1 MKPIRLRNAECGMQ
15 NGRAAVAQ
23 VANLLV
29 SRLAAGRAWP
39 LTGRTECS
47 GARRLPTCD
56 TADCQSALHALPTFP
71 LSHLLTCFL
80 AFALVHLP
88 NRAADNSPA
97 AELASLRVLDGFEA
111 SLFASEADGVRK
123 PIQLRFDPDGRLWV
137 CGSVVYPQLKPGEK
151 PRDQVVVLEDTDG
164 DGRADKTTVFADDLL
179 MPTGLE
185 LGDGGLYVNSGT
197 ELLHLRDTDGD
208 GKADQRRVVFR
219 GFGTGD
225 THQTINSFTW
235 GPSGEL
241 LFSQGLHAR
250 SRIETP
256 WGIEELQQAGVWR
269 YWPRRSRLDPF
280 WSGAMGAHNPFG
292 NVFDRWGQ
300 PFVLAGNGHGIYHLT
315 PAMIRTDHFLEQR
328 WLWNEGRKFGGGDF
342 VENSRWPAAN
352 QGELLTGGYLQNTVE
367 RFRVTDEGGS
377 SFKVTRLAPLIE
389 STNIAFR
396 VVDARFGPDGAL
408 YLADWFNPVIG
419 HYQASF
425 RDPNRDKEHGRIW
438 RVVPKSEMA
447 DGRSKIGKPNFTKRS
462 TAELLDELKSPER
475 WNRQMAKRV
484 LADRPTAEVTN
495 ALNQW
500 LTSNLSAGGASKPAV
515 ESNREVAASHS
526 PLAQAGG
533 EGRGEVGA
541 QGALKSSGFS
551 NDHLLVEA
559 LGVFASHGV
568 FPADLIGKLAHAKTS
583 EARAYAA
590 RIVGQAASLSAASNP
605 ATNPGQA
612 SSLSY
617 FASLLTALAADP
629 HPRVRLEAIV
639 ACSYLPSSKAVE
651 IAAIATDQAMDAGLE
666 YAFTQ
671 CVHALK
677 PHWQDAQARG
687 ELKFDG
693 QANRQTAFAKAV
705 GGAGSAQ
712 FAAGRLRRIAE
723 VALDE
728 PTIGQLAEVV
738 AESGGPNEMAALLTP
753 KSFTLGTNYLSTQH
767 SLALFRA
774 AESSRRR
781 GLKLGEPAAGGLK
794 ALLQSPEP
802 SVQAMAAWLA
812 GVWQVGSLRAEVE
825 ELAKAEPPVPGNRGS
840 AARAYALSGVAAY
853 GDGPAETL
861 LADVGATSPDPFA
874 RADAIARLARM
885 NLPKAAALAADYLAI
900 ERPGSAVEDLGTAF
914 LRQQGGAKALLGAF
928 GVTRPFPANAVRL
941 QVVQGNSGRRDADLA
956 AVLASASGGPGKVG
970 PVSLDDLPA
979 LASAVRQSGDAT
991 RGRELFGRTD
1001 LACANCHAVDG
1012 TPGKIGPNLSALGT
1026 AQTVEFILGAILDP
1040 QKEVKEG
1047 FMAHELTAKD
1057 GEVYQGYLRGEN
1069 ADEVSLFNH
1078 LTGGVVKLRRDQVVE
1093 RRQLGSLMPAG
1104 LADGLSRE
1112 ELRDLVAYL
1121 AGLGKR

>member
-1 MKPIRLRNAECGMQ
+1 MRKAENGMRNGIE
-15 NGRAAVAQ
+15 
-23 VANLLV
+23 
-29 SRLAAGRAWP
+29 P
-39 LTGRTECS
+39 F
-47 GARRLPTCD
+47 
-56 TADCQSALHALPTFP
+56 PTFR
-71 LSHLLTCFL
+71 LSHLLTCLFT
-80 AFALVHLP
+80 FALIHLP
-88 NRAADNSPA
+88 SRAADTSPA
-97 AELASLRVLDGFEA
+97 AELASLRVLDGFEV
-111 SLFASEADGVRK
+111 SLFASEAEGVRK

-151 PRDQVVVLEDTDG
+151 PHDQVVVLEDTDG

-197 ELLHLRDTDGD
+197 EMLHLGDSDGD

-269 YWPRRSRLDPF
+269 YWPRRARLDPF

-292 NVFDRWGQ
+292 NVFDRWSQ

-367 RFRVTDEGGS
+367 RFRITDDGGS
-377 SFKVTRLAPLIE
+377 SFKVARLAPLIE

-425 RDPNRDKEHGRIW
+425 RDPHRDKEHGRIW
-438 RVVPKSEMA
+438 RLVPKVPGAGFKAQS
-447 DGRSKIGKPNFTKRS
+447 SKPNFTKRS
-462 TAELLDELKSPER
+462 TAKLLDELKSPER

-484 LADRPTAEVTN
+484 LADRPTADVTN
-495 ALNQW
+495 ALTRW
-500 LTSNLSAGGASKPAV
+500 LAAV
-515 ESNREVAASHS
+515 EQAPS
-526 PLAQAGG
+526 PVEADL
-533 EGRGEVGA
+533 V
-541 QGALKSSGFS
+541 
-551 NDHLLVEA
+551 LVEA
-559 LGVFASHGV
+559 LGVFASHNV
-568 FPADLIGKLAHAKTS
+568 FPVNLVDKLAHAKAPQ
-583 EARAYAA
+583 ARAYAA
-590 RIVGQAASLSAASNP
+590 RIAGQAASLPTASNP
-605 ATNPGQA
+605 TTDPGPA
-612 SSLSY
+612 GSLSY
-617 FASLLTALAADP
+617 SASLLAALAADS

-639 ACSYLPSSKAVE
+639 ACSYLPTARAVE
-651 IAAIATDQAMDAGLE
+651 TAAIAIDQPMDAGLE

-677 PHWQDAQARG
+677 SQWQDAQARG

-693 QANRQTAFAKAV
+693 QAGRQTAFAKAV

-728 PTIGQLAEVV
+728 PTIAQLAEVV
-738 AESGGPNEMAALLTP
+738 AESGGSNELAALLTP
-753 KSFTLGTNYLSTQH
+753 KSFTLGTNYLAIQH

-781 GLKLGEPAAGGLK
+781 GLKLGEPAAVGLR
-794 ALLQSPEP
+794 ALLQSSEP

-812 GVWQVGSLRAEVE
+812 GVWQVGSLRGEVE
-825 ELAKAEPPVPGNRGS
+825 ALAKTETPAPSHRGN
-840 AARAYALSGVAAY
+840 AARAYTLSGVAAY
-853 GDGPAETL
+853 GDAQAEVL
-861 LADVGATSPDPFA
+861 LGSLVSASPDRFT
-874 RADAIARLARM
+874 RADAIARLAKL
-885 NLPKAAALAADYLAI
+885 NLNRSASLAVGFLADEQPAAAVD
-900 ERPGSAVEDLGTAF
+900 ELGNAF
-914 LRQQGGAKALLGAF
+914 LRIQDGAEALRDSLKAKP
-928 GVTRPFPANAVRL
+928 PFAANAARL
-941 QVVQGNSGRRDADLA
+941 LMLLGNSGRRNAELA
-956 AVLASASGGPGKVG
+956 ALLKRSAGSIPSAR
-970 PVSLDDLPA
+970 PVSPDDIPA
-979 LASAVRQSGDAT
+979 LADAVRQGGDVAK
-991 RGRELFGRTD
+991 GREIFARTD

-1026 AQTVEFILGAILDP
+1026 AQTAEFILGATLDP

-1057 GEVYQGYLRGEN
+1057 GEVYQGYLRGETT
-1069 ADEVSLFNH
+1069 DEVSLFNH
-1078 LTGGVVKLRRDQVVE
+1078 LTGTVVKLRRDQIVE

-1104 LADGLSRE
+1104 LADDLSRD

>member
-1 MKPIRLRNAECGMQ
+1 MNPLNLRRSRREEAHFESRKPEVGSRNGFEI
-15 NGRAAVAQ
+15 
-23 VANLLV
+23 
-29 SRLAAGRAWP
+29 
-39 LTGRTECS
+39 
-47 GARRLPTCD
+47 
-56 TADCQSALHALPTFP
+56 LPTFS
-71 LSHLLTCFL
+71 LSHFLTFFCL
-80 AFALVHLP
+80 ALGFVSAC
-88 NRAADNSPA
+88 AADNTPA
-97 AELASLRVLDGFEA
+97 AELASLRVLDGFEV

-151 PRDQVVVLEDTDG
+151 PHDQVVVLEDTDG

-185 LGDGGLYVNSGT
+185 LCDGGLYVNSGT

-269 YWPRRSRLDPF
+269 YWPRRARLDPF

-342 VENSRWPAAN
+342 VENGRWPAAN

-367 RFRVTDEGGS
+367 RFRITDEGGNS
-377 SFKVTRLAPLIE
+377 YKVARLAPLIE
-389 STNIAFR
+389 STNVAFR

-425 RDPNRDKEHGRIW
+425 RDPNRDKDHGRIW
-438 RVVPKSEMA
+438 RVVPKS
-447 DGRSKIGKPNFTKRS
+447 DVRSPKSNGTRKLTLLS

-484 LADRPTAEVTN
+484 LADRPTADVTN
-495 ALNQW
+495 ALGRW
-500 LTSNLSAGGASKPAV
+500 L
-515 ESNREVAASHS
+515 VAQTA
-526 PLAQAGG
+526 PT
-533 EGRGEVGA
+533 VGSD
-541 QGALKSSGFS
+541 LT
-551 NDHLLVEA
+551 LVEV
-559 LGVFASHGV
+559 LGVFASHDV
-568 FPADLIGKLAHAKTS
+568 FETNLVDKLAHAKAA

-590 RIVGQAASLSAASNP
+590 RVLGQF
-605 ATNPGQA
+605 A
-612 SSLSY
+612 SSKPD
-617 FASLLTALAADP
+617 SLISEQLATLAADP

-639 ACSYLPSSKAVE
+639 ACSYLPTARAME
-651 IAAIATDQAMDAGLE
+651 IAAIATDQPMDAALE

-677 PHWQDAQARG
+677 PRWQDTQARG

-693 QANRQTAFAKAV
+693 RASRQTAFAKAV
-705 GGAGSAQ
+705 GGADSAQ

-728 PTIGQLAEVV
+728 PTIAQLADVV
-738 AESGGPNEMAALLTP
+738 AESGGPNEMAALLTT
-753 KSFTLGTNYLSTQH
+753 KSFTVGTNYLAAQH

-781 GLKLGEPAAGGLK
+781 GLRLGESASGALK
-794 ALLQSPEP
+794 PLLQHPEP

-812 GVWQVGSLRAEVE
+812 GVWQVGSLRGEAEA
-825 ELAKAEPPVPGNRGS
+825 LAKVEPPAPGNRGS
-840 AARAYALSGVAAY
+840 AARAYALSGVAAF
-853 GDGPAETL
+853 GDGKAEEF
-861 LADVGATSPDPFA
+861 LASLAAVSPDRFA
-874 RADAIARLARM
+874 CADSIARLARL
-885 NLPKAAALAADYLAI
+885 NLRRAAALAAEFLAT
-900 ERPGSAVEDLGTAF
+900 EQPAGAVDELGSTF
-914 LRQQGGAKALLGAF
+914 LRLQSGAEALHDNLKAKPPFAGNAARLL
-928 GVTRPFPANAVRL
+928 
-941 QVVQGNSGRRDADLA
+941 VVQGNSGRRDAELA
-956 AVLASASGGPGKVG
+956 ALLTQAIGSGPTTK
-970 PVSLDDLPA
+970 PVSLDDIPA
-979 LASAVRQSGDAT
+979 LAAAVRQGGNVAK
-991 RGRELFGRTD
+991 GHEIFARTD

-1026 AQTVEFILGAILDP
+1026 SQTGEFILGAILDP

-1047 FMAHELTAKD
+1047 FMAHELTGKD
-1057 GEVYQGYLRGEN
+1057 GEVYQGYLRGET

-1078 LTGGVVKLRRDQVVE
+1078 LTGGVVKLRRDQIAE

-1104 LADGLSRE
+1104 LADCLTRE

-1121 AGLGKR
+1121 AALGKR

>member
-1 MKPIRLRNAECGMQ
+1 MNMLRSGRREEAHSEIRNAEAGMR
-15 NGRAAVAQ
+15 NGAA
-23 VANLLV
+23 
-29 SRLAAGRAWP
+29 
-39 LTGRTECS
+39 T
-47 GARRLPTCD
+47 
-56 TADCQSALHALPTFP
+56 LPTFP
-71 LSHLLTCFL
+71 LSHLLTCL
-80 AFALVHLP
+80 ALFALGIVTI
-88 NRAADNSPA
+88 RAADTSPA
-97 AELASLRVLDGFEA
+97 AELASLRVLDGFEV
-111 SLFASEADGVRK
+111 SLFASEADGMRK

-151 PRDQVVVLEDTDG
+151 PHDQVVVLEDTDG

-197 ELLHLRDTDGD
+197 ELLHLRDADGD
-208 GKADQRRVVFR
+208 GKADQRVVVFR

-256 WGIEELQQAGVWR
+256 WGLEELQQAGVWR
-269 YWPRRSRLDPF
+269 YWPRRARLDPF

-315 PAMIRTDHFLEQR
+315 QAMIRTDHFLEQR
-328 WLWNEGRKFGGGDF
+328 WLWNEGRKFGGADF
-342 VENSRWPAAN
+342 VENARWPAAN
-352 QGELLTGGYLQNTVE
+352 QGELITGGYLQNTVE
-367 RFRVTDEGGS
+367 RFRITDEGGS
-377 SFKVTRLAPLIE
+377 SYKAARLAPLIE

-425 RDPNRDKEHGRIW
+425 RDPNRDKERGRIW
-438 RVVPKSEMA
+438 RVVPKAQIA
-447 DGRSKIGKPNFTKRS
+447 DGTSKLGKPNFTKRS

-495 ALNQW
+495 ALKQW
-500 LTSNLSAGGASKPAV
+500 LTSNPSANGASRPAAEV
-515 ESNREVAASHS
+515 NRASAASPS
-526 PLAQAGG
+526 PPAKAGG
-533 EGRGEVGA
+533 EGRGEVVA
-541 QGALKSSGFS
+541 ENTWKSPGPSLDQVLF
-551 NDHLLVEA
+551 EA
-559 LGVFASHGV
+559 LGVFASHDV
-568 FPADLIGKLAHAKTS
+568 FPTNLIHKLAHSKAP
-583 EARAYAA
+583 EVRAYTA
-590 RIVGQAASLSAASNP
+590 RVLGQFAESFARSSRREEAPSSNLERD
-605 ATNPGQA
+605 Q
-612 SSLSY
+612 
-617 FASLLTALAADP
+617 SLLTSAATEWLTVLAADP

-639 ACSYLPSSKAVE
+639 ACSYLPIARAVE
-651 IAAIATDQAMDAGLE
+651 IAAIATDQPMDAGLE

-677 PHWQDAQARG
+677 PQWQNAQARS
-687 ELKFDG
+687 ELNFDG
-693 QANRQTAFAKAV
+693 NAGRQTAFAKAV
-705 GGAGSAQ
+705 GGAGSAH

-728 PTIGQLAEVV
+728 STIGQLAEVV
-738 AESGGPNEMAALLTP
+738 AESGGLNEMAALLTS
-753 KSFTLGTNYLSTQH
+753 KSFTLGTNYLATQH

-774 AESSRRR
+774 AEASRRR
-781 GLKLGEPAAGGLK
+781 GLKLGEPTAAGLK
-794 ALLQSPEP
+794 ALLKSSEP

-812 GVWQVGSLRAEVE
+812 GVWQVASLRGKVE
-825 ELAKAEPPVPGNRGS
+825 TLAKTEPPAPGNRGN

-853 GDGPAETL
+853 GDEKAAEF
-861 LADVGATSPDPFA
+861 LASLAAVSPDRFA
-874 RADAIARLARM
+874 RADAVARLARL
-885 NLPKAAALAADYLAI
+885 NPRRAASLAAEFLAT
-900 ERPGSAVEDLGTAF
+900 EQPGAAVDDLGNAF
-914 LRQQGGAKALLGAF
+914 LRLQGGAEALRDGLKAKA
-928 GVTRPFPANAVRL
+928 PFAANAARL
-941 QVVQGNSGRRDADLA
+941 LAVQGNSGRRDADLA
-956 AVLASASGGPGKVG
+956 ALLTQAVGSAPPAK
-970 PVSLDDLPA
+970 PVSLDDIPA
-979 LASAVRQSGDAT
+979 LAAAVREGGNMAK
-991 RGRELFGRTD
+991 GRAIFARTD

-1026 AQTVEFILGAILDP
+1026 AQTAEFILGAILDP

-1057 GEVYQGYLRGEN
+1057 GEVYQGYLRGET

-1078 LTGGVVKLRRDQVVE
+1078 LTGGVVKLRRAQIAE

-1104 LADGLSRE
+1104 LADGLSRD
-1112 ELRDLVAYL
+1112 ELRDLAAFL
-1121 AGLGKR
+1121 AGLGSR

>member
-1 MKPIRLRNAECGMQ
+1 VRWGNA
-15 NGRAAVAQ
+15 AIVAQ
-23 VANLLV
+23 VANLLFC
-29 SRLAAGRAWP
+29 RLAAGRAWLPWSADLRSGEAWPAALAGSETGAPP
-39 LTGRTECS
+39 L
-47 GARRLPTCD
+47 RLPTF
-56 TADCQSALHALPTFP
+56 S
-71 LSHLLTCFL
+71 LSHLLTCLALCALGFL
-80 AFALVHLP
+80 P
-88 NRAADNSPA
+88 TRAADTSPA
-97 AELASLRVLDGFEA
+97 AELASLRVLDGFEV

-151 PRDQVVVLEDTDG
+151 PRDQVVVLEDTNG

-269 YWPRRSRLDPF
+269 YWPRRARLDPF

-292 NVFDRWGQ
+292 NVFDHWGQ

-377 SFKVTRLAPLIE
+377 GFKVARLAPLIE

-425 RDPNRDKEHGRIW
+425 RDPNRDKDHGRIW
-438 RVVPKSEMA
+438 RVVPKTQIAE
-447 DGRSKIGKPNFTKRS
+447 GKSKLGKPNFTKRS

-484 LADRPTAEVTN
+484 IADRPTADVTN

-500 LTSNLSAGGASKPAV
+500 LTSNLSAGGASQSAI
-515 ESNREVAASHS
+515 ESNRGVAASPS
-526 PLAQAGG
+526 PPAQAGA

-541 QGALKSSGFS
+541 QGTLKSSGFS

-559 LGVFASHGV
+559 LGVFASHDV
-568 FPADLIGKLAHAKTS
+568 FPADLIGKLAHAKAP

-590 RIVGQAASLSAASNP
+590 RIVGQAASLPAVSNP
-605 ATNPGQA
+605 ATDPGQA

-617 FASLLTALAADP
+617 FASLLTTLAADS

-639 ACSYLPSSKAVE
+639 ACSYLPTAQAVE
-651 IAAIATDQAMDAGLE
+651 VAAIATDSPMDAGLE

-677 PHWQDAQARG
+677 AQWQDAQARG

-693 QANRQTAFAKAV
+693 QAGRQTAFAKAV

-712 FAAGRLRRIAE
+712 FAANRLRRIAE

-767 SLALFRA
+767 RLALFRA

-781 GLKLGEPAAGGLK
+781 GLKLGESAAGGLK

-812 GVWQVGSLRAEVE
+812 GIWQVGSLRGDVE
-825 ELAKAEPPVPGNRGS
+825 ALAKAEPPAPSNRGS
-840 AARAYALSGVAAY
+840 AVRAYALSGVAAY
-853 GDGPAETL
+853 GDAQAGEL
-861 LADVGATSPDPFA
+861 LASLAASSPDHFA
-874 RADAIARLARM
+874 RADSIARLARL
-885 NLPKAAALAADYLAI
+885 NLSRAATLAGEFLAT
-900 ERPGSAVEDLGTAF
+900 EQPVGAVDDLGNAF
-914 LRQQGGAKALLGAF
+914 LRLQGGAEALRDALKAKS
-928 GVTRPFPANAVRL
+928 PFAANAARL
-941 QVVQGNSGRRDADLA
+941 LVVQGNSGRRDTELA
-956 AVLASASGGPGKVG
+956 ALLTQAVGSGQTGK
-970 PVSLDDLPA
+970 PVSLDDIPA
-979 LASAVRQSGDAT
+979 LATAVREDGNVAK
-991 RGRELFGRTD
+991 GREIFARTD

-1057 GEVYQGYLRGEN
+1057 GEVYQGYFRGET

-1078 LTGGVVKLRRDQVVE
+1078 LTGGVVKLRPDQIAE

-1112 ELRDLVAYL
+1112 ELRDLVAFL

>member
-1 MKPIRLRNAECGMQ
+1 MNKLRSSRRKEAHSEMRNAECGMR
-15 NGRAAVAQ
+15 NGAA
-23 VANLLV
+23 
-29 SRLAAGRAWP
+29 
-39 LTGRTECS
+39 T
-47 GARRLPTCD
+47 LP
-56 TADCQSALHALPTFP
+56 PFP
-71 LSHLLTCFL
+71 FSHLLTCL
-80 AFALVHLP
+80 VVFALIQFP
-88 NRAADNSPA
+88 ARAADNSAA
-97 AELASLRVLDGFEA
+97 AELASLRVLDGFEV

-151 PRDQVVVLEDTDG
+151 PHDQVVVLEDTDG
-164 DGRADKTTVFADDLL
+164 DGRADKTTAFADDLL

-219 GFGTGD
+219 GFGTAD

-292 NVFDRWGQ
+292 HVFDRWGQ
-300 PFVLAGNGHGIYHLT
+300 PFVLAGNGHGIYLLT
-315 PAMIRTDHFLEQR
+315 QAMIRTDHFLEQR

-342 VENSRWPAAN
+342 VENSRWPAVN
-352 QGELLTGGYLQNTVE
+352 QGELVTGGYLQNTVE
-367 RFRVTDEGGS
+367 RFRITDEGAS
-377 SFKVTRLAPLIE
+377 SFKVARLAPLIE

-425 RDPNRDKEHGRIW
+425 RDPNRDKDHGRIW
-438 RVVPKSEMA
+438 RVVPKSQIA
-447 DGRSKIGKPNFTKRS
+447 DGRSKIGKSNFTKRT
-462 TAELLDELKSPER
+462 TADLLNELKSPER

-495 ALNQW
+495 ALSQW
-500 LTSNLSAGGASKPAV
+500 LTSNIAADGASKPAV
-515 ESNREVAASHS
+515 EPKRAAAASHS
-526 PLAQAGG
+526 SPALVGG

-541 QGALKSSGFS
+541 EKTSKESGSS
-551 NDHLLVEA
+551 NDHLFYEA
-559 LGVFASHGV
+559 LGVFASHDV
-568 FPADLIGKLAHAKTS
+568 FPTNLVDKLAHSKAP
-583 EARAYAA
+583 EARAFAA
-590 RIVGQAASLSAASNP
+590 RIVGQAASLPTTPNS
-605 ATNPGQA
+605 TTGLGQA
-612 SSLSY
+612 GSLSY
-617 FASLLTALAADP
+617 FASLLATVAADP

-639 ACSYLPSSKAVE
+639 ACSYLPMVRAVE
-651 IAAIATDQAMDAGLE
+651 IAAIATDKPMDAGLE

-677 PHWQDAQARG
+677 AHWQDAQSRG

-693 QANRQTAFAKAV
+693 NAGRQTAFARAV

-712 FAAGRLRRIAE
+712 FAANRLRRIAE

-728 PTIGQLAEVV
+728 PTITQLAEVI
-738 AESGGPNEMAALLTP
+738 AESGGPNEMAALLTT
-753 KSFTLGTNYLSTQH
+753 KSFTLGTNYLAAQH

-781 GLKLGEPAAGGLK
+781 EFTLGELGAAGLKP
-794 ALLQSPEP
+794 LLQSPDA

-812 GVWQVGSLRAEVE
+812 GVWQVGSLRSEVE
-825 ELAKAEPPVPGNRGS
+825 TLAKTEPPVTSNRGS

-853 GDGPAETL
+853 GDENAEEL
-861 LADVGATSPDPFA
+861 LASLAAMSPDHFA
-874 RADAIARLARM
+874 RADSVARLARL
-885 NLPKAAALAADYLAI
+885 NLRRAASLAADLLAT
-900 ERPGSAVEDLGTAF
+900 EQPAGAVDEVGNAF
-914 LRQQGGAKALLGAF
+914 LRLQGGAEALRGGLKSKA
-928 GVTRPFPANAVRL
+928 PFAANAVRL
-941 QVVQGNSGRRDADLA
+941 LVVQGNSGRRDAELA
-956 AVLASASGGPGKVG
+956 ALLTQAVG
-970 PVSLDDLPA
+970 TGQITKPVSLDDIPP
-979 LASAVRQSGDAT
+979 LAAAVRQSGNVAK
-991 RGRELFGRTD
+991 GREIFGRAD

-1026 AQTVEFILGAILDP
+1026 AQTVDFILGAILDP

-1057 GEVYQGYLRGEN
+1057 GEVYQGYLRGET

-1078 LTGGVVKLRRDQVVE
+1078 LTGGVVKLGRDQIAE

-1112 ELRDLVAYL
+1112 ELGDLVAYL

>member
-1 MKPIRLRNAECGMQ
+1 MNKLRSSRRKEAPSSLQVGRWESGQVRRGNAA
-15 NGRAAVAQ
+15 NVVQ
-23 VANLLV
+23 VASLLF
-29 SRLAAGRAWP
+29 RPLAAGYAW
-39 LTGRTECS
+39 LSWSADLRS
-47 GARRLPTCD
+47 GAVSR
-56 TADCQSALHALPTFP
+56 AALAGSETGAPPLRFPTFS
-71 LSHLLTCFL
+71 LSHLLTCL
-80 AFALVHLP
+80 VAFALVHLP
-88 NRAADNSPA
+88 THAADNSPA
-97 AELASLRVLDGFEA
+97 AELTSLRVLDGFEV

-151 PRDQVVVLEDTDG
+151 PHDQVVVLEDSDG

-269 YWPRRSRLDPF
+269 YWPRRARLDPF

-352 QGELLTGGYLQNTVE
+352 QGELITGGYLQNTVE
-367 RFRVTDEGGS
+367 RFRITDEGGS
-377 SFKVTRLAPLIE
+377 SYKVTRLAPLIE

-425 RDPNRDKEHGRIW
+425 RDPNRDKDHGRIW
-438 RVVPKSEMA
+438 RVVPKS
-447 DGRSKIGKPNFTKRS
+447 DVRSPKSKVTRKLTLLS
-462 TAELLDELKSPER
+462 TTELLDELKSPER
-475 WNRQMAKRV
+475 WNRHMAKRV

-495 ALNQW
+495 ALVRW
-500 LTSNLSAGGASKPAV
+500 LAVVGQAPSPVSVQQTPSPA
-515 ESNREVAASHS
+515 E
-526 PLAQAGG
+526 PDLA
-533 EGRGEVGA
+533 
-541 QGALKSSGFS
+541 
-551 NDHLLVEA
+551 LVEA
-559 LGVFASHGV
+559 LGGLASHDV
-568 FPADLIGKLAHAKTS
+568 FETNLVNKLAHSKAP

-590 RIVGQAASLSAASNP
+590 RIVGQAASLPEMRGTASDS
-605 ATNPGQA
+605 GQA

-617 FASLLTALAADP
+617 FASLLADLAADP

-639 ACSYLPSSKAVE
+639 ACSYLPVARAVE
-651 IAAIATDQAMDAGLE
+651 IAAIATDQPMDAALE

-693 QANRQTAFAKAV
+693 QAGRQTAFAKAV
-705 GGAGSAQ
+705 GGVGSAQ

-738 AESGGPNEMAALLTP
+738 AESGGPNEMAALLTT
-753 KSFTLGTNYLSTQH
+753 KSFTLGTNYLVNQH

-781 GLKLGEPAAGGLK
+781 GLKLGEPAAAGLK
-794 ALLQSPEP
+794 ALLQSLEP

-812 GVWQVGSLRAEVE
+812 GVWQVGSLRNQVE
-825 ELAKAEPPVPGNRGS
+825 TLATAEPLTPSNRGS

-853 GDGPAETL
+853 GDAQAEEL
-861 LADVGATSPDPFA
+861 LASLATTSPDRFA
-874 RADAIARLARM
+874 RADAIARLVRL
-885 NLPKAAALAADYLAI
+885 NLRRAATLAAEFLAT
-900 ERPGSAVEDLGTAF
+900 EQPVGAVDDLGNAF
-914 LRQQGGAKALLGAF
+914 LRLQGGAEALRDGLKARA
-928 GVTRPFPANAVRL
+928 PFAANAARL
-941 QVVQGNSGRRDADLA
+941 LMVQGNSGRRDAELA
-956 AVLASASGGPGKVG
+956 ALLTQAVGSAPSTK
-970 PVSLDDLPA
+970 PVSLDDIPA
-979 LASAVRQSGDAT
+979 LSAAVRQGGNVAK
-991 RGRELFGRTD
+991 GREIFARTD

-1057 GEVYQGYLRGEN
+1057 GEVYQGYLRGDT

-1078 LTGGVVKLRRDQVVE
+1078 LTDGVVKLRRDQIAE

-1104 LADGLSRE
+1104 LADGLNRE
-1112 ELRDLVAYL
+1112 DLRDLTTYL
-1121 AGLGKR
+1121 ASLGRKSP

>member
-1 MKPIRLRNAECGMQ
+1 MNLPNTRSSRRQETHSGMR
-15 NGRAAVAQ
+15 NGREAVAQ
-23 VANLLV
+23 VANLLFR
-29 SRLAAGRAWP
+29 RLAAGRAWP
-39 LTGRTECS
+39 LTGRTEVS
-47 GARRLPTCD
+47 SARRLPTCD
-56 TADCQSALHALPTFP
+56 TADCQSALRPARS
-71 LSHLLTCFL
+71 LSRLLTGL
-80 AFALVHLP
+80 LVALGFASA
-88 NRAADNSPA
+88 RAADTSPA
-97 AELASLRVLDGFEA
+97 AELASLRVLDGFEV

-151 PRDQVVVLEDTDG
+151 PHDQVVVLEDTDG

-241 LFSQGLHAR
+241 LFSQGLHIH

-269 YWPRRSRLDPF
+269 YWPRRARLDPF

-315 PAMIRTDHFLEQR
+315 QAMIRTDHFLEQR

-352 QGELLTGGYLQNTVE
+352 QGELITGGYLQNTVE

-377 SFKVTRLAPLIE
+377 SFKVVRLVPLIE

-425 RDPNRDKEHGRIW
+425 RDPNRDKDHGRIW
-438 RVVPKSEMA
+438 RVVPKSELA
-447 DGRSKIGKPNFTKRS
+447 DRRSKIGKPNFTKRS

-495 ALNQW
+495 ALSRW
-500 LTSNLSAGGASKPAV
+500 LV
-515 ESNREVAASHS
+515 EQTPPSVPVQQAPS
-526 PLAQAGG
+526 PVEPDQ
-533 EGRGEVGA
+533 
-541 QGALKSSGFS
+541 
-551 NDHLLVEA
+551 LLFEA
-559 LGVFASHGV
+559 LGVLASH
-568 FPADLIGKLAHAKTS
+568 DLFETNLIHQLAHSKAP

-590 RIVGQAASLSAASNP
+590 RVVGQAASLP
-605 ATNPGQA
+605 ALQADSGQA
-612 SSLSY
+612 GSLSY
-617 FASLLTALAADP
+617 FAALLSQLAADS
-629 HPRVRLEAIV
+629 HPRVRLEAVV

-651 IAAIATDQAMDAGLE
+651 IAAIATDQPMDAGLE

-677 PHWQDAQARG
+677 PQWQDAQARG

-693 QANRQTAFAKAV
+693 NATRQTAFAKAV

-753 KSFTLGTNYLSTQH
+753 KSFTLGTNYLASQH

-781 GLKLGEPAAGGLK
+781 RLKLGEPAAGGLK

-812 GVWQVGSLRAEVE
+812 GVWQVGSLRGEVE
-825 ELAKAEPPVPGNRGS
+825 ALAKTEPPQTNGRGS
-840 AARAYALSGVAAY
+840 ATRAYALSGVAAY
-853 GDGPAETL
+853 GDAQAEEL
-861 LADVGATSPDPFA
+861 LATLAGASPDHFA
-874 RADAIARLARM
+874 RADAVARLVRL
-885 NLPKAAALAADYLAI
+885 NLRRAATLAADFLAT
-900 ERPGSAVEDLGTAF
+900 EQPTGAVDELGNAF
-914 LRQQGGAKALLGAF
+914 LRWQGGVEALHDNLKTKPPLA
-928 GVTRPFPANAVRL
+928 ANAARL
-941 QVVQGNSGRRDADLA
+941 LVLQGNSGRRDAELA
-956 AVLASASGGPGKVG
+956 ALLTQVVGSAQTAKA
-970 PVSLDDLPA
+970 VSLDDIPS
-979 LASAVRQSGDAT
+979 LATAVRESGNVAQ
-991 RGRELFGRTD
+991 GHQIFARTD

-1069 ADEVSLFNH
+1069 DDEVSLFNH
-1078 LTGGVVKLRRDQVVE
+1078 LTDGIVKLRHDQIAE

-1104 LADGLSRE
+1104 LTDGLTRE

-1121 AGLGKR
+1121 AALGRK